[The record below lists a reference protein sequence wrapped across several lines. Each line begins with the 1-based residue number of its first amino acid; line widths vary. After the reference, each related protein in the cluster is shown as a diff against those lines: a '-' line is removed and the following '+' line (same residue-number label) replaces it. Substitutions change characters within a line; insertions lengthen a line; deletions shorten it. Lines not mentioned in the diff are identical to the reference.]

1 MYTCLSE
8 YRFGKRNFYSD
19 YTLDWTKTYCRFCNE
34 VYIDSKDVKDFD
46 WNEFQIYLNTK
57 KPRGDTRTYAVIF
70 TDTTDATVE
79 FGGVEKTP
87 IDAGKPFYIV
97 FTIDDYAS
105 WGERLAEAAGFALPV
120 GGYSAYRSIK
130 QSGGFVKGVK
140 VIFRNIADVAA
151 VRKADDS
158 FRYVHLL
165 ESGASSA
172 AMKPGYGSAFG
183 GVVKGIKKNVI
194 ITIAGSAIVATT
206 YKSFKPGVAIMTGE
220 EVIENSD
227 SDLDSI
233 YMNPVIKD
241 KDIESKLATY
251 RKEKENDQKK

>member
-1 MYTCLSE
+1 MSGMDIRKEIIQTAKKGILFTRHRRGYHLVIDQVPACLC
-8 YRFGKRNFYSD
+8 
-19 YTLDWTKTYCRFCNE
+19 TQC
-34 VYIDSKDVKDFD
+34 
-46 WNEFQIYLNTK
+46 
-57 KPRGDTRTYAVIF
+57 
-70 TDTTDATVE
+70 
-79 FGGVEKTP
+79 
-87 IDAGKPFYIV
+87 
-97 FTIDDYAS
+97 
-105 WGERLAEAAGFALPV
+105 GEPYFEEE
-120 GGYSAYRSIK
+120 
-130 QSGGFVKGVK
+130 GVK

-227 SDLDSI
+227 CDLDSI

-251 RKEKENDQKK
+251 RKEKENEQKK